1 MEKENKK
8 VHVTEHTSCH
18 NDEHFQAVES
28 NLHAEQ
34 IHKSTKWR
42 KRKTKFMLHLTC
54 HNYEHYEAVESNL
67 PTEQVHKCSKW
78 RKRITK
84 FMSLIIHQSRKNDKH
99 YEAVKSNLHAEHKQV
114 HKFTKVPS
122 GEREK
127 QSYHNSHI
135 FSSQYSML

>member
-8 VHVTEHTSCH
+8 VHITEHTSCH
-18 NDEHFQAVES
+18 NDEH
-28 NLHAEQ
+28 
-34 IHKSTKWR
+34 
-42 KRKTKFMLHLTC
+42 C
-54 HNYEHYEAVESNL
+54 EAVESNL

-127 QSYHNSHI
+127 LSYYHNSHI